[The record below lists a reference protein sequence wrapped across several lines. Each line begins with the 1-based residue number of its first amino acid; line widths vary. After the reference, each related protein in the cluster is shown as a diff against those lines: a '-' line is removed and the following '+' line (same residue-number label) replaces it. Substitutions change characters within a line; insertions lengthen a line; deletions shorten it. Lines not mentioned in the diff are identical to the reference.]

1 MTAER
6 RMRRTT
12 AFVPPTATSRAQSRA
27 GGAAHPADRPFDGP
41 AAAGADGDA
50 EPLFPS
56 LRKRPPQERADEI
69 VEALKEAILNPG
81 RLDGSTGMAY
91 SDWSK
96 VARKRITRA
105 ISEAEAS
112 AQLRELMSAHRI
124 GGMCLRIGFMLL
136 ASVMSFAAFWYGIVH
151 IWRSYG
157 PAWGLGAT
165 LSALGLSFAFVVSG
179 LLMSSKDIEEMR
191 NRIRGRFDDER

>member
-1 MTAER
+1 
-6 RMRRTT
+6 MRRPTGP
-12 AFVPPTATSRAQSRA
+12 VPSAVSGRSAARPT
-27 GGAAHPADRPFDGP
+27 PASYPETGPGVGP
-41 AAAGADGDA
+41 AGDDH

-56 LRKRPPQERADEI
+56 LRRRPAQDRADEI
-69 VEALKEAILNPG
+69 VDALKESILNPG
-81 RLDGSTGMAY
+81 RADGSTGMAY

-96 VARKRITRA
+96 EARKRITRA
-105 ISEAEAS
+105 IREAEAS
-112 AQLRELMSAHRI
+112 ASMRELMSAHRV

-136 ASVMSFAAFWYGIVH
+136 AAVMAFTAFWYGIVH

-179 LLMSSKDIEEMR
+179 LLMSSSDIEEMR
-191 NRIRGRFDDER
+191 RKIRDRFDGGA

>member
-6 RMRRTT
+6 RMRRPTT
-12 AFVPPTATSRAQSRA
+12 PSAMASRATARPTAARL
-27 GGAAHPADRPFDGP
+27 PADP
-41 AAAGADGDA
+41 AEEPRNGGN

-56 LRKRPPQERADEI
+56 LRRRPAEERADEI
-69 VEALKEAILNPG
+69 VEALKDAILNPG

-96 VARKRITRA
+96 EARKRIIRA
-105 ISEAEAS
+105 VREAEAS
-112 AQLRELMSAHRI
+112 ASMRELMSAHRI
-124 GGMCLRIGFMLL
+124 GGMCLRVGFMLL
-136 ASVMSFAAFWYGIVH
+136 ASLMSFTAFWYGIVH
-151 IWRSYG
+151 IWRAYG

-179 LLMSSKDIEEMR
+179 LLMSSSDIEEMR
-191 NRIRGRFDDER
+191 SKIRDRFGADD

>member
-12 AFVPPTATSRAQSRA
+12 ASTAISRAQARP
-27 GGAAHPADRPFDGP
+27 GGAIRPADRPADGP
-41 AAAGADGDA
+41 AGDAADGDTG
-50 EPLFPS
+50 PLFPS
-56 LRKRPPQERADEI
+56 LRKRPAHERADEI

-81 RLDGSTGMAY
+81 RLDGSSGMAY

-112 AQLRELMSAHRI
+112 ASLRELMSAHRV

-136 ASVMSFAAFWYGIVH
+136 ASVMSFTAFWYGIVH

-191 NRIRGRFDDER
+191 NQVRSRFGDDG